1 MSRRPSNEYIC
12 VCVFECERVG
22 NSPAFRWLC
31 WNGSISACAT
41 VRVCCVVPV
50 ACCRLLPSRRHTDTF
65 PHVMP
70 VVSIVSYS
78 HTPAQ
83 THTSTH
89 INMHMPQCI
98 ALWHCLCQYCCYVA
112 LFRVCTADRNA
123 KTKQQRKKKTQNKND
138 NICCRL
144 LGECACLCTYVPL

>member
-1 MSRRPSNEYIC
+1 ML
-12 VCVFECERVG
+12 VQLCE
-22 NSPAFRWLC
+22 
-31 WNGSISACAT
+31 
-41 VRVCCVVPV
+41 CVVPA

-78 HTPAQ
+78 HTPAHIPH
-83 THTSTH
+83 THTSAH

-123 KTKQQRKKKTQNKND
+123 KTKQQRKKSQRKRQHLLQTFRRM
-138 NICCRL
+138 RL
-144 LGECACLCTYVPL
+144 PVYVCGTLMGSTAARILMDTHAN